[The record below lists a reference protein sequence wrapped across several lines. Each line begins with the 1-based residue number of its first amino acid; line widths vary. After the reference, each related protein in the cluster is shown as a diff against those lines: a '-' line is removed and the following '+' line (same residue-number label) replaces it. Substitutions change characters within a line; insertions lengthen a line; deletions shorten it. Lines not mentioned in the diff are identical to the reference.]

1 MYIPNT
7 ERDKQKMLSTI
18 GVKTTEELFAVIPEK
33 IRFKG
38 NLNLPEALSELEIK
52 KLASAMAKQNANQ
65 NDYISFL
72 GGGIYDHYIPAVI
85 NHLLLRS
92 EFYTAYTP
100 YQAEVSQGTLQA
112 IYEYQSLIC
121 QLFQM
126 DISNAGMYDG
136 ASAFA
141 EACHMARS
149 ITKKNKIL
157 LAETIN
163 PFYQQVIKTYC
174 QGLNIPI
181 INCNCDKENNGIV
194 DCQQVAELIDSDTA
208 ALLVQHPNFYGNL
221 EPVKELSEIAHK
233 NSALFIVCVDPIS
246 LGMLNP
252 PGYYN
257 ADIAVAEGQALGMPS
272 SLGGPLLGILTCRKE
287 YVRALPGRLVAKTND
302 VAGND
307 GYVLALQTREQH
319 IRREKATSNICTNE
333 ALCALAATIYLSI
346 MGKQGLKE
354 VAYQC
359 YVKSHY
365 LAQEIIKINGFEL
378 AFKQPFFKEF
388 VIRTKYEPKEIINQL
403 LKEKIFAGI
412 DLSQFNQQWANQLL
426 ICATE
431 KRTKDEIDKFVKLL
445 KELA

>member
-18 GVKTTEELFAVIPEK
+18 GIKTTEELFAVIPEK
-33 IRFKG
+33 IKFKG

-72 GGGIYDHYIPAVI
+72 GGGVYDHYVPAVI

-163 PFYQQVIKTYC
+163 PFYQQVI
-174 QGLNIPI
+174 
-181 INCNCDKENNGIV
+181 
-194 DCQQVAELIDSDTA
+194 
-208 ALLVQHPNFYGNL
+208 
-221 EPVKELSEIAHK
+221 
-233 NSALFIVCVDPIS
+233 
-246 LGMLNP
+246 
-252 PGYYN
+252 
-257 ADIAVAEGQALGMPS
+257 
-272 SLGGPLLGILTCRKE
+272 
-287 YVRALPGRLVAKTND
+287 
-302 VAGND
+302 
-307 GYVLALQTREQH
+307 
-319 IRREKATSNICTNE
+319 
-333 ALCALAATIYLSI
+333 
-346 MGKQGLKE
+346 
-354 VAYQC
+354 
-359 YVKSHY
+359 
-365 LAQEIIKINGFEL
+365 
-378 AFKQPFFKEF
+378 
-388 VIRTKYEPKEIINQL
+388 
-403 LKEKIFAGI
+403 
-412 DLSQFNQQWANQLL
+412 
-426 ICATE
+426 
-431 KRTKDEIDKFVKLL
+431 
-445 KELA
+445 